1 MLYIIHGKF
10 NSFGFKIG
18 KVGGFLS
25 LGEAGLIGSNTCPPT
40 HKLGIVVVS
49 SKEEV
54 RRLWKLMCIM
64 PQCPCKEMVGQKGIS
79 VGWKL
84 GNL

>member
-1 MLYIIHGKF
+1 MLYIIHCKF

-18 KVGGFLS
+18 KVGGFLW
-25 LGEAGLIGSNTCPPT
+25 LGEAGLIGSTTCPPT

-49 SKEEV
+49 SKVKV
-54 RRLWKLMCIM
+54 RRLWKLMCTM
-64 PQCPCKEMVGQKGIS
+64 PQCPFKEMVEQNGIS